1 LTLKEEVMSFKT
13 KNRNG
18 TRQKT
23 KSLADGTPGP
33 VKGEALQRVRA
44 TGDVGQPPNYAE
56 AIAATRKMLAQA
68 TGVKDPDLAVRIIDQ
83 VCRIQAVWPFSSAT
97 EAVQAAAEMMLE
109 IKPESLMEALLATRT
124 IGVHHAALSCLLRT
138 ALPVKSVE
146 DVDVYARVAT
156 RLMRLSMEQM
166 EAMAKLKG
174 KTSRQKVTVEQVHVH
189 EGGQAIV
196 GAVSTAAKAG
206 SGEEA
211 PPKG

>member
-1 LTLKEEVMSFKT
+1 MSVKT
-13 KNRNG
+13 KKRNG
-18 TRQKT
+18 TRQET
-23 KSLADGTPGP
+23 KSSAEDAPGL

-83 VCRIQAVWPFSSAT
+83 VCRIQAVWPFSSPF
-97 EAVQAAAEMMLE
+97 EPVQAAADIMLE
-109 IKPESLMEALLATRT
+109 IKPESLMEALLATQT
-124 IGVHHAALSCLLRT
+124 VGVHHAALSCLLRT

-166 EAMAKLKG
+166 EAMARLKG
-174 KTSRQKVTVEQVHVH
+174 KTGRQKVTVEQVHVH

-196 GAVSTAAKAG
+196 GTVSTAPKAERERG
-206 SGEEA
+206 NEKSEGG
-211 PPKG
+211 PSSKG